1 MIYFQTLLRLKRLPS
16 FARRR
21 IVANSLNYTDA
32 NGNSTKDH
40 NTFMGRLLNAFM
52 TSGQKVQDTSFISA
66 TNDEILPS
74 FIHIELPDGEIP
86 AISNGYE
93 GNQGTQNNSLAA
105 SAGVTAVISESGKLF
120 TFGLNLR
127 GQCGVGQDRNNHVW
141 EPTAVTG
148 LIPRGENAA
157 YSENACA
164 EQMYAMKT
172 VCLGLQHGMAVDVEG
187 NLFAWGKGERGQLGI
202 ESSEFERDIL
212 IPNAPIPSPIDDD
225 PEKSNINAEFSAVQV
240 TDFVLQ
246 KEGESN
252 RNLTKDEAKVKIIS
266 AGLNHS
272 AGVTESNHAWVWGK
286 NVKNVRKSDANGKNI
301 LDGLLSEKLAIDSN
315 RPFQIQGLP
324 QNLKIV
330 DLSCGSH
337 HTAILM
343 EDGSVYGTG
352 IATDT
357 VKPIVESVVEM
368 VPPGFIDMP
377 VRQFASHF
385 DRTSVVGRGGKQVL
399 ELQLWST
406 DELRK
411 KAVFEPAWVEELLI
425 NDECGEKDK
434 NSIRMIHRGW
444 LQTLVITE
452 P

>member
-1 MIYFQTLLRLKRLPS
+1 MG
-16 FARRR
+16 
-21 IVANSLNYTDA
+21 ANRS
-32 NGNSTKDH
+32 H
-40 NTFMGRLLNAFM
+40 
-52 TSGQKVQDTSFISA
+52 
-66 TNDEILPS
+66 
-74 FIHIELPDGEIP
+74 
-86 AISNGYE
+86 
-93 GNQGTQNNSLAA
+93 
-105 SAGVTAVISESGKLF
+105 
-120 TFGLNLR
+120 
-127 GQCGVGQDRNNHVW
+127 
-141 EPTAVTG
+141 
-148 LIPRGENAA
+148 
-157 YSENACA
+157 
-164 EQMYAMKT
+164 
-172 VCLGLQHGMAVDVEG
+172 
-187 NLFAWGKGERGQLGI
+187 GI